1 MKKITFLSLTIIL
14 SLSLLLFSGCLY
26 EEASSSDSNQENVQT
41 IVEIGNSSTLQK
53 ELLDGGD
60 FILTTDLET
69 KGIDVPVGSV
79 SSVNLGGYTLSA
91 ELREESET
99 HYYAISNYGE
109 LTLYG
114 DGVISGRAIRNY
126 GTLILEGFTVFGTDG
141 DFPVIYNEG
150 EIYIKDVKLSNL
162 ALGNEC
168 DGQTA
173 SVINNLGKLFM
184 ENSQVSSENLY
195 YPAIYTANNFEMKD
209 CLVTSQTCA
218 LLVSKELA
226 VISSSTVNSKGAD
239 SVVVKSGYLK
249 VLSGQFSHLESS
261 YAINVVESGSTL
273 ELDEIVLDN
282 KINYSDANIV
292 KRLSTVEQ
300 VQNAL
305 TAGNSVVLKEDL
317 SLTLSGEE
325 QYGFVLNGTTLD
337 GHGKKITV
345 KKEEVQ
351 NFISAILT
359 TGGKI
364 KNVEILSPIT
374 ALVVQNIQKDLT
386 VENSIFKGAI
396 PLFAVGDGL
405 GFNMSFS
412 DCEFYG
418 WLGYSN
424 GFTFVSFENCYFGY
438 GNGYQYLKPESN
450 SLFTN
455 CVFEEGFTFN
465 SQLSISTLKNCYVG
479 DTLITQENVA
489 SLLGS
494 EASQIVVD
502 NDLN

>member
-99 HYYAISNYGE
+99 HYYAISNYRE

-114 DGVISGRAIRNY
+114 EGVISGRAIRNY

-150 EIYIKDVKLSNL
+150 EIYIKDVNLSNL

-195 YPAIYTANNFEMKD
+195 YPAIYTANSFEMKD

-226 VISSSTVNSKGAD
+226 VISSSTVSSKGAD
-239 SVVVKSGYLK
+239 SVVVESGYLK

-317 SLTLSGEE
+317 FILAFILCCFLPYVFIGRVMFM
-325 QYGFVLNGTTLD
+325 YHYFPVLPFLMLAIVALI
-337 GHGKKITV
+337 KMIT
-345 KKEEVQ
+345 E
-351 NFISAILT
+351 
-359 TGGKI
+359 KI
-364 KNVEILSPIT
+364 KNNSFYLFYVAIVILLFICFYP
-374 ALVVQNIQKDLT
+374 VVSGMMTTTDYIDSLRWFD
-386 VENSIFKGAI
+386 S
-396 PLFAVGDGL
+396 
-405 GFNMSFS
+405 
-412 DCEFYG
+412 
-418 WLGYSN
+418 W
-424 GFTFVSFENCYFGY
+424 YF
-438 GNGYQYLKPESN
+438 
-450 SLFTN
+450 
-455 CVFEEGFTFN
+455 
-465 SQLSISTLKNCYVG
+465 
-479 DTLITQENVA
+479 
-489 SLLGS
+489 
-494 EASQIVVD
+494 
-502 NDLN
+502 